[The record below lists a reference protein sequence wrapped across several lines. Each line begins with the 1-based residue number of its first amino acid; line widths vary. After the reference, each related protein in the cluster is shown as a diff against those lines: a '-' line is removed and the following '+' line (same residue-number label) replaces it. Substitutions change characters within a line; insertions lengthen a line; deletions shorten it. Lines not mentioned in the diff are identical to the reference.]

1 VIMGD
6 VKLTVTDMGGAHNS
20 DLDASRARLIR
31 GGSWKKQRIIVIIPA
46 GEMIPATV
54 ALTHWNLMFPPNNGV
69 IRILAQGCEVGEAY
83 SAALEGVL
91 SDLNLREWEY
101 VLTLEHDNTPPAD
114 GVLKLL
120 ERMEEH
126 PEFACIGG
134 SYFTKGAGGVW
145 QGWGDPNDG
154 LNFRPQLPDPNGG
167 LVEVNGTGMGFNL
180 WRTSMFLDNRM
191 RRPFFRTQTE
201 GGVST
206 QDLYFWSHA
215 KSLGYRCA
223 IDCSV
228 KVGHWDQNGDFGLP
242 RFAW

>member
-1 VIMGD
+1 MGD

-20 DLDASRARLIR
+20 DLDASRARLIQ

-83 SAALEGVL
+83 SAALDGVL
-91 SDLNLREWEY
+91 NDPNLREWEY

-120 ERMEEH
+120 ERMESH
-126 PEFACIGG
+126 PEMAAISGA
-134 SYFTKGAGGVW
+134 YWTKGAGGVF
-145 QGWGDPNDG
+145 QGWGDASDPV
-154 LNFRPQLPDPNGG
+154 LNFRPQLPRADGG
-167 LVEVNGTGMGFNL
+167 MQEVNGIGMGFAL
-180 WRTSMFLDNRM
+180 FRMSMFRDIRL
-191 RRPFFRTQTE
+191 RRPWFKTQTE

-206 QDLYFWSHA
+206 QDLYFCSNA
-215 KSLGYRCA
+215 KSFGYRFGV
-223 IDCSV
+223 DTSV
-228 KVGHWDQNGDFGLP
+228 RVGHYDHSGDFGLP